1 MSIIQLSELS
11 ENYNRI
17 ICVNLQSLIIQ
28 LSELSEN
35 YNQMSYTNVM
45 ILIIQL
51 SELSENYNSVG
62 AICLYI
68 FIIQLSEL
76 SENYNEKSAHRWV
89 GNFSLQILTDLHP
102 SKIPSHSEFPVS
114 HTSTGFWVGGIRHAV
129 KNAECNQDFLLM
141 QHTRGMA
148 YQPHRF
154 TQPTAQKPLRGYF
167 TQSLR
172 RQSLPH

>member
-1 MSIIQLSELS
+1 MRSGIIQLSELS
-11 ENYNRI
+11 ENYNLAI
-17 ICVNLQSLIIQ
+17 PIGDLHFIIQ

-35 YNQMSYTNVM
+35 YNN
-45 ILIIQL
+45 
-51 SELSENYNSVG
+51 ELTKTVG
-62 AICLYI
+62 EI
-68 FIIQLSEL
+68 IIQLSEL